1 MEDRPRL
8 LLDENVSYPIL
19 RALRQRGW
27 DVVHVKDIGMRT
39 ATDSSVLDAA
49 VNSGRIILTSDFSDY
64 NALDA
69 AFRAGSREHPG
80 IILLPEKP
88 VGEVLRSLE
97 AFDFDQIHSTIR
109 FL

>member
-1 MEDRPRL
+1 VEDRPRL

-64 NALDA
+64 KALDS
-69 AFRAGSREHPG
+69 AFRSEGQEHPG

-88 VGEVLRSLE
+88 IGEVLRSLE